1 MELTYFTHR
10 GYHYSVC
17 QLCGKRERERIPD
30 QAPEEYRHNPGNP
43 VLALCPNCNHEVGTA
58 RIVLDNSKRS
68 HKAQYSGEDDGE
80 ALSYDRLPEPWREWA
95 KIAKNFV
102 WQLDDQWDREDLM
115 HNIIVRTA
123 EVAEEYRRQGRSLS
137 KWGAIKVAEYT
148 RLRFYHQKKRWRRV
162 SSVSLN
168 SVIQDE
174 DGNETEMI
182 QTILDEKRID
192 QDEWLDFKNYY
203 QSRPPK
209 ERRAIRKL
217 VMENWRKLSGYDFKL
232 IKRFRTEF
240 KEKALA

>member
-10 GYHYSVC
+10 GYHHWVC

-30 QAPEEYRHNPGNP
+30 QAPEDYRHNPGNP
-43 VLALCPNCNHEVGTA
+43 ILALCPNCNHGVGTA
-58 RIVLDNSKRS
+58 RIVLEGKVS
-68 HKAQYSGEDDGE
+68 HKAQYSGDDDGQ

-115 HNIIVRTA
+115 HNIIVRVA
-123 EVAEEYRRQGRSLS
+123 EVAEKYHREGRSLS

-148 RLRFYHQKKRWRRV
+148 RLRFYHQKKRWKRV

-174 DGNETEMI
+174 DGYETEMI
-182 QTILDEKRID
+182 QTIPDNKERDLDT
-192 QDEWLDFKNYY
+192 WLDFKNYY
-203 QSRPPK
+203 QNSPEK
-209 ERRAIRKL
+209 TKRAVRKL
-217 VMENWRKLSGYDFKL
+217 VRENWRNLSGYDWKL

-240 KEKALA
+240 AENT

>member
-1 MELTYFTHR
+1 MELSYFTHR
-10 GYHYSVC
+10 GYHHWVC

-43 VLALCPNCNHEVGTA
+43 VLAFCPNCNHGVGTA
-58 RIVLDNSKRS
+58 RIVLNDSPSREGS
-68 HKAQYSGEDDGE
+68 HKAQYSGDDDGE

-102 WQLDDQWDREDLM
+102 WQLDDQQDREDLM
-115 HNIIVRTA
+115 HNIIVRVA

-148 RLRFYHQKKRWRRV
+148 RLRFYHQKKRWKRV

-174 DGNETEMI
+174 DGYETEMI
-182 QTILDEKRID
+182 QTLVDQKRLDLD
-192 QDEWLDFKNYY
+192 AWLDFKNYY
-203 QSRPPK
+203 QNSPEK
-209 ERRAIRKL
+209 TKRAVRKL
-217 VMENWRKLSGYDFKL
+217 VRENWRTLSGYDWKL
-232 IKRFRTEF
+232 IRQFRTEF
-240 KEKALA
+240 KE